1 MILDFNKP
9 EAQVVPHFKGGAGEA
24 QVRTAVQD
32 GMGRILS
39 LTLPAG
45 SSIGLHT
52 HEGNSEI
59 IYILEGA
66 GKVEYAGGV
75 ETLAPGDCHYCTEH
89 HTHRLINDSSE
100 DLNFFAV
107 VPQHHL

>member
-1 MILDFNKP
+1 MKIEFAKMEEKLLPN
-9 EAQVVPHFKGGAGEA
+9 FKGGEKNL
-24 QVRTAVQD
+24 
-32 GMGRILS
+32 GMRMFDDDACKIMRGRLE
-39 LTLPAG
+39 PGA
-45 SSIGLHT
+45 SIGLHT

-59 IYILEGA
+59 IYILEGT
-66 GKVEYAGGV
+66 GKVEYDGGV
-75 ETLAPGDCHYCTEH
+75 ETLAAGDCHYCPEH